1 MHVLG
6 IHSSPFP
13 HGSTATLLNLALQ
26 EAAQTP
32 GVTTEAV
39 SLAGLTIADCRQC
52 DWCMEHQTPD
62 HPCAV
67 NDDAT
72 PILSQIRA
80 CDVLVLAT
88 PVYFARMS
96 GVMACLIDRTRCFL
110 FGKAGRMA
118 LRGKVGVA
126 LAVGWHRN
134 YGLEPALLSL
144 HNAFVIHEMR
154 TVSSYA
160 AGALY
165 GVGVVTGVRGPAGE
179 SRPREPG
186 VLADE
191 QGVRAARRLMKEALK
206 LASV

>member
-1 MHVLG
+1 MHILG
-6 IHSSPFP
+6 IHSSPFAN
-13 HGSTATLLNLALQ
+13 GSTATLLNLVLQ

-32 GVTTEAV
+32 GATTEAV

-52 DWCMEHQTPD
+52 DWCREHQTPGR
-62 HPCAV
+62 PCAV
-67 NDDAT
+67 ADDAL
-72 PILSQIRA
+72 PVLNLIRD

-96 GVMACLIDRTRCFL
+96 GSLACLIDRTRCFL

-144 HNAFVIHEMR
+144 HNAFLIHEMR
-154 TVSSYA
+154 PAVCYS

-165 GVGVVTGVRGPAGE
+165 GAAVVSGHKDDDKRGILGDEAGI
-179 SRPREPG
+179 
-186 VLADE
+186 
-191 QGVRAARRLMKEALK
+191 RAARRLMLEAVK
-206 LASV
+206 IASQG

>member
-1 MHVLG
+1 MKVLG

-13 HGSTATLLNLALQ
+13 QGSTATLLDLALQ
-26 EAAQTP
+26 EAALTP
-32 GVTTEAV
+32 GVTTEVV
-39 SLAGLTIADCRQC
+39 SLAGLKIADCRQC
-52 DWCMEHQTPD
+52 DWCMAHQTPD
-62 HPCAV
+62 RLCAV
-67 NDDAT
+67 LDDAT
-72 PILSQIRA
+72 LILSQILA

-96 GVMACLIDRTRCFL
+96 GAMACLIDRTRCFL

-134 YGLEPALLSL
+134 YGIEPALLSL
-144 HNAFVIHEMR
+144 HNAFLIHEMR

-165 GVGVVTGVRGPAGE
+165 GVGVVSGLKDGDRRGI
-179 SRPREPG
+179 
-186 VLADE
+186 LADE
-191 QGVRAARRLMKEALK
+191 AGLRAARRLMKEALRS
-206 LASV
+206 AG